1 MMREETPTRS
11 NLRWTFLGEGVYPS
25 VVRERVH
32 KRMNLKEINDV
43 PLEHDGE

>member
-1 MMREETPTRS
+1 MMREEAPTRS
-11 NLRWTFLGEGVYPS
+11 NLRWTFWGEGVYPS
-25 VVRERVH
+25 VVRERVC